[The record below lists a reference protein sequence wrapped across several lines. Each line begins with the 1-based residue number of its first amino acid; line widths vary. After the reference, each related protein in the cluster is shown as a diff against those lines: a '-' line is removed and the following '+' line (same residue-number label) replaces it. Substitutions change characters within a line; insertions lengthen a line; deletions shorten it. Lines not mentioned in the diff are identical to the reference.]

1 MSLKPGLES
10 FSVQVP
16 LDRSSLII
24 TPTCSGDLSTRVM
37 ETGIGK
43 VAGDYCRHCRMLD
56 FAHP

>member
-43 VAGDYCRHCRMLD
+43 VAGAFC
-56 FAHP
+56 